1 MNCGTVSMAKKAN
14 LARQWQEVI
23 GQAEVTD
30 RQPSAPA
37 TAFYLMQLRAA
48 ARKISL
54 PRRRVAVVVEHEA
67 NAETPH
73 PVKINR
79 PR

>member
-1 MNCGTVSMAKKAN
+1 MNCGIAGMAKKAN

-37 TAFYLMQLRAA
+37 AALYLMQLRAA
-48 ARKISL
+48 ARKISP
-54 PRRRVAVVVEHEA
+54 PRRRVTVALEDEA
-67 NAETPH
+67 DAEKPH

-79 PR
+79 SR